1 VICFKHGLILLDSND
16 KPKSRPSTPPNQ
28 AIDGC
33 QLPRRDYERT
43 LRLVMKLLRR
53 HSLLLV
59 LLAMTS
65 PMVAAEKPAPA
76 FNIQLEGVKFDYPG
90 FEHKQC

>member
-1 VICFKHGLILLDSND
+1 
-16 KPKSRPSTPPNQ
+16 
-28 AIDGC
+28 
-33 QLPRRDYERT
+33 
-43 LRLVMKLLRR
+43 MKLLRR